1 MYLGL
6 LKQAMERIGIV
17 LFFAV
22 VILIFLAPTLILW
35 YNDIHA
41 PGLHTAGLGL
51 WATFIVWFMT
61 GGEKDEDCRK

>member
-35 YNDIHA
+35 YFDVHV
-41 PGLHTAGLGL
+41 PGLHTVGLGL
-51 WATFIVWFMT
+51 WASLIVWFMT
-61 GGEKDEDCRK
+61 GGEKDE